1 MPAKKNPLKDL
12 ETRLNK
18 DDALQR
24 VFLKDPVGLL
34 KREGVE
40 LSPSQAREI
49 KAQFTNLQLPKIQT
63 AALRPRISISIS
75 ITIRF

>member
-1 MPAKKNPLKDL
+1 MPTRKNPLKDL

-24 VFLKDPVGLL
+24 QFLKDPVGMI

-40 LSPSQAREI
+40 LSPAQAKEI
-49 KAQFTNLQLPKIQT
+49 KAQFTNLQLPKLQ
-63 AALRPRISISIS
+63 AVQLRPRISIGIC
-75 ITIRF
+75 IGIRF